1 MTKIDHVCDESCR
14 QTDPLED
21 IGNLLKS
28 IDDTVEQIDQYDR
41 IIKSLRDL
49 ELDLYEDE
57 AVSSFKNARSRY
69 VHVLDALQRKHEQLL
84 Q

>member
-1 MTKIDHVCDESCR
+1 MTKIDHICDDTCKQSN
-14 QTDPLED
+14 PLEN
-21 IGNLLKS
+21 IGNLLKC

-41 IIKSLRDL
+41 IIKSLKDL

-57 AVSSFKNARSRY
+57 ALSSFKNARSRY
-69 VHVLDALQRKHEQLL
+69 IHILEALKRKHDKVL